1 MTERPERLTPNRWH
15 LLLQLYVSLCV
26 YLELAFKNKPKWI
39 LRTRNGPL
47 RESPLCFGWKG
58 RCSQT
63 PLFFLADK
71 DDHGMQPRSTNMKRG
86 SEVSG
91 PLEKKT
97 DSAGFKSYF
106 LLEAMP
112 GAAAAF
118 EGCEVLYLMLS
129 VLMMQLFSPGMDQA
143 WLLFHKN
150 KTLRFFLIINIGF
163 SLPDFREDFLFATD
177 AGPTGLQVDCV
188 KGIGK
193 QAEVTLGNY
202 RQIHPETHALHKA
215 TCSQGEVPR
224 N

>member
-118 EGCEVLYLMLS
+118 EGCEVLYLNAKCADHAAVQPRDGSSLVVVS
-129 VLMMQLFSPGMDQA
+129 QEQNSSFFPD
-143 WLLFHKN
+143 N
-150 KTLRFFLIINIGF
+150 KHRFL
-163 SLPDFREDFLFATD
+163 A
-177 AGPTGLQVDCV
+177 A
-188 KGIGK
+188 
-193 QAEVTLGNY
+193 
-202 RQIHPETHALHKA
+202 
-215 TCSQGEVPR
+215 
-224 N
+224 